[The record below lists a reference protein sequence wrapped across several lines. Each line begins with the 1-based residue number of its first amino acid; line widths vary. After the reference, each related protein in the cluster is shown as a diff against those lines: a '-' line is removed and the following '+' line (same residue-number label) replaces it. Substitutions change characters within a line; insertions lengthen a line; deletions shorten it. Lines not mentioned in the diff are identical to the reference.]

1 LIAKGP
7 RANGARPVFAPGIV
21 TFTVAIPTEAVVGVV
36 GAGVGGGVTYFTYL
50 QGARKERV
58 SAVRDVLI
66 KLLEVRERA
75 AELEREPGNGA
86 ALELLAQKQALYL
99 ANALSGAA
107 RVRRSLSIDDV
118 LTLGMECAYCT
129 KYTSARH
136 YVETAR
142 RRVTAEADRV
152 PAPASRVQQLLAG
165 AISVLGR
172 SKHAVDEADPASR
185 AIVLRGVADYY
196 MGPGPDHDFAQGD
209 ELYRQAVMATEVSAG
224 VGPPDQFLLSQT
236 AYTYESWARQYA
248 SVPRPYQDKLDSA
261 KRCYARIKDSYGQRA
276 LEDLEQREHA
286 GYFAQL
292 AGVDTTA
299 SIAQIPPAPGS
310 RLPSPPG

>member
-1 LIAKGP
+1 M
-7 RANGARPVFAPGIV
+7 
-21 TFTVAIPTEAVVGVV
+21 
-36 GAGVGGGVTYFTYL
+36 VGGGVTYFTYL
-50 QGARKERV
+50 QGARQERV

-75 AELEREPGNGA
+75 AELEREPDNGA

-142 RRVTAEADRV
+142 TRVTTGTDRAPR
-152 PAPASRVQQLLAG
+152 PAAGWAQRLLAG
-165 AISVLGR
+165 AVSVRGR
-172 SKHAVDEADPASR
+172 SKRAVDEADPASR

-196 MGPGPDHDFAQGD
+196 MGPGPDHNFAQGD
-209 ELYRQAVMATEVSAG
+209 ELYKQAVMATEVTAT

-236 AYTYESWARQYA
+236 GYTYESWARQYA
-248 SVPRPYQDKLDSA
+248 SVPRQYQDKLDSA
-261 KRCYARIKDSYGQRA
+261 KRCYARIKNSYGQRA
-276 LEDLEQREHA
+276 LEDLEKREHA
-286 GYFAQL
+286 GYFTQL
-292 AGVDTTA
+292 AAVGTTA
-299 SIAQIPPAPGS
+299 SIAQLSPAPGS
-310 RLPSPPG
+310 RLPSPPGREPG